1 MREYVRG
8 VLKRTSKGAGVLRD
22 PERSFKR
29 GGDEVSVPSR
39 LIQKYRLVEGV
50 FLEGPT
56 RRAGRRWELR
66 DVKTV
71 CDMPPEDYRKRTP
84 FKDLVAVNPTERFR
98 LALSGDDSMRVVD
111 LIAPIGKGTRGLI
124 VSPPKAGKT
133 YLLEKIAQSV
143 RKEDRDIRVIVLLID
158 ERPEEVTGFRR
169 AVDAEVIASSA
180 DQSVDEHIEL
190 TELVLAH
197 VRADLECGRDVILLL
212 DSITRMGR
220 AFNVRG
226 GGKGRTMSGG
236 LDSRALEIPR
246 KFFGMARN
254 IEGGGSVTI
263 IATALIETN
272 SRMDQL
278 IFEEFKGTGNSEL
291 VLDRKLAEERI
302 FPAIDVN
309 ASGTR
314 REELLCGAEEAR
326 KIALLRRTLSD
337 QKPKDAML
345 WLLDLMKRFPS
356 NEELLDT
363 LSV

>member
-133 YLLEKIAQSV
+133 YL
-143 RKEDRDIRVIVLLID
+143 
-158 ERPEEVTGFRR
+158 FN
-169 AVDAEVIASSA
+169 AVAVQEA
-180 DQSVDEHIEL
+180 
-190 TELVLAH
+190 LA
-197 VRADLECGRDVILLL
+197 VMA
-212 DSITRMGR
+212 
-220 AFNVRG
+220 A
-226 GGKGRTMSGG
+226 KRT
-236 LDSRALEIPR
+236 AH
-246 KFFGMARN
+246 A
-254 IEGGGSVTI
+254 
-263 IATALIETN
+263 
-272 SRMDQL
+272 
-278 IFEEFKGTGNSEL
+278 GTG
-291 VLDRKLAEERI
+291 
-302 FPAIDVN
+302 
-309 ASGTR
+309 
-314 REELLCGAEEAR
+314 REVSHE
-326 KIALLRRTLSD
+326 
-337 QKPKDAML
+337 
-345 WLLDLMKRFPS
+345 
-356 NEELLDT
+356 
-363 LSV
+363 